1 MLEGSGATQTEWLEG
16 FGHESWSD
24 VWTGAKLTRALAAL
38 ETALAEG
45 DTNSA
50 AASGMNV
57 GTLIE
62 RKLLRDLES
71 EILIGLRLRTS
82 VRVFE
87 SEGRRHSAEIK
98 KRWQQLADAMWI
110 VNPELSKRS
119 VANVISALLAT
130 NSIRYSV
137 HTIRQSIEKRKN

>member
-1 MLEGSGATQTEWLEG
+1 MRDLA
-16 FGHESWSD
+16 
-24 VWTGAKLTRALAAL
+24 AAL
-38 ETALAEG
+38 ETALAKG

-98 KRWQQLADAMWI
+98 TRWQQLADAMWI

-130 NSIRYSV
+130 DSIRYSV
-137 HTIRQSIEKRKN
+137 HTIRQSIEKRKR

>member
-1 MLEGSGATQTEWLEG
+1 M
-16 FGHESWSD
+16 
-24 VWTGAKLTRALAAL
+24 WTGAKLTRALAAL
-38 ETALAEG
+38 EMALAKG

-137 HTIRQSIEKRKN
+137 HTIRQSIEKRKKLSEGTT

>member
-16 FGHESWSD
+16 FGHENWSD
-24 VWTGAKLTRALAAL
+24 VWTGAKLAGELAAL
-38 ETALAEG
+38 ESALAKG

-57 GTLIE
+57 GSLIE
-62 RKLLRDLES
+62 RKLLHDLES

-82 VRVFE
+82 VREFE
-87 SEGRRHSAEIK
+87 SEGRRHSVEIK
-98 KRWQQLADAMWI
+98 RRWQQLADAMWI

-119 VANVISALLAT
+119 VASVISALLAT
-130 NSIRYSV
+130 DSIRYSV
-137 HTIRQSIEKRKN
+137 HTIRQSIEKRKS

>member
-1 MLEGSGATQTEWLEG
+1 
-16 FGHESWSD
+16 
-24 VWTGAKLTRALAAL
+24 
-38 ETALAEG
+38 
-45 DTNSA
+45 
-50 AASGMNV
+50 V

-98 KRWQQLADAMWI
+98 TRWQQLADAMWI

-130 NSIRYSV
+130 DSIRYSV
-137 HTIRQSIEKRKN
+137 HTIRQSIEKRKR